1 MDLVSRASVQ
11 IIDLLLQP
19 SDVILDTTPNFR
31 GSTAEAVLLGGEHG
45 RHLSSGIVDADG
57 LDDVS
62 FTYQWLADDTEIAG
76 ATGLTY
82 TVAAADEGK
91 AIKVEVSFTDD
102 VGNDESL
109 TSAAT
114 DAVAA
119 RPNSLA
125 TGAPTISGT
134 VQVGE
139 TLTANRSGIA
149 DGLSKVQYEY
159 QWPLPSGL
167 YRIAPKRA
175 GGGVSLTKTGGP
187 SALVPVHANATYQ
200 R

>member
-1 MDLVSRASVQ
+1 MRASVQ
-11 IIDLLLQP
+11 IIDLLFQP

-62 FTYQWLADDTEIAG
+62 FTYQWLADGTEIAG

-82 TVAAADEGK
+82 TVAATDEGK

-125 TGAPTISGT
+125 TGAPTISGA

-139 TLTANRSGIA
+139 TLTATRSRIA
-149 DGLSKVQYEY
+149 DRLSQGPVRV
-159 QWPLPSGL
+159 PV
-167 YRIAPKRA
+167 A
-175 GGGVSLTKTGGP
+175 GCPQDCTESPQNGRWGVSLTKTGGP

>member
-1 MDLVSRASVQ
+1 M
-11 IIDLLLQP
+11 
-19 SDVILDTTPNFR
+19 
-31 GSTAEAVLLGGEHG
+31 
-45 RHLSSGIVDADG
+45 DADG

-91 AIKVEVSFTDD
+91 AIKVEISFTDD

-125 TGAPTISGT
+125 TGAPTISGP
-134 VQVGE
+134 VQGGE

-149 DGLSKVQYEY
+149 DADGLSKVPVRVPVAGCPQDCTESP
-159 QWPLPSGL
+159 QNG
-167 YRIAPKRA
+167 R
-175 GGGVSLTKTGGP
+175 GGG
-187 SALVPVHANATYQ
+187 
-200 R
+200 

>member
-1 MDLVSRASVQ
+1 MADTCRRASWTPTGWMMC
-11 IIDLLLQP
+11 LSP
-19 SDVILDTTPNFR
+19 TSGWPTTLK
-31 GSTAEAVLLGGEHG
+31 SQ
-45 RHLSSGIVDADG
+45 S
-57 LDDVS
+57 
-62 FTYQWLADDTEIAG
+62 

-91 AIKVEVSFTDD
+91 AIKVEVSFTED

-125 TGAPTISGT
+125 TGASTISGT

-175 GGGVSLTKTGGP
+175 GGG
-187 SALVPVHANATYQ
+187 
-200 R
+200 

>member
-1 MDLVSRASVQ
+1 MSRASVQ

-19 SDVILDTTPNFR
+19 SDGILDTTPNFR

-119 RPNSLA
+119 RPTSRA

-134 VQVGE
+134 VRVGE
-139 TLTANRSGIA
+139 TLTANRSGITDA

-159 QWPLPSGL
+159 QWPVAL
-167 YRIAPKRA
+167 RTVQNRPKT
-175 GGGVSLTKTGGP
+175 GGGFSLTKTGGP

-200 R
+200 I

>member
-1 MDLVSRASVQ
+1 M
-11 IIDLLLQP
+11 
-19 SDVILDTTPNFR
+19 
-31 GSTAEAVLLGGEHG
+31 
-45 RHLSSGIVDADG
+45 
-57 LDDVS
+57 
-62 FTYQWLADDTEIAG
+62 
-76 ATGLTY
+76 
-82 TVAAADEGK
+82 
-91 AIKVEVSFTDD
+91 
-102 VGNDESL
+102 GNDESL
-109 TSAAT
+109 TSGAT

-125 TGAPTISGT
+125 SGAPTISGT

-175 GGGVSLTKTGGP
+175 GGGL
-187 SALVPVHANATYQ
+187 A
-200 R
+200 

>member
-1 MDLVSRASVQ
+1 MSRASVQ

-109 TSAAT
+109 TSAANGCCGGPAQLSCHRST
-114 DAVAA
+114 
-119 RPNSLA
+119 NHQWH
-125 TGAPTISGT
+125 GAG
-134 VQVGE
+134 G
-139 TLTANRSGIA
+139 RDA
-149 DGLSKVQYEY
+149 DG
-159 QWPLPSGL
+159 
-167 YRIAPKRA
+167 
-175 GGGVSLTKTGGP
+175 
-187 SALVPVHANATYQ
+187 
-200 R
+200 

>member
-1 MDLVSRASVQ
+1 MSQASVQ

-31 GSTAEAVLLGGEHG
+31 RSTAEAVLLGGEHG
-45 RHLSSGIVDADG
+45 RHLSSGIVDTDG
-57 LDDVS
+57 LDDLS

-82 TVAAADEGK
+82 TVAAEDEGK
-91 AIKVEVSFTDD
+91 AIKVDVSFTDD
-102 VGNDESL
+102 VGNNESL

-125 TGAPTISGT
+125 TGAPTISGR
-134 VQVGE
+134 VQGGE

-159 QWPLPSGL
+159 PWPLPSGL

-175 GGGVSLTKTGGP
+175 VGL
-187 SALVPVHANATYQ
+187 A
-200 R
+200 

>member
-1 MDLVSRASVQ
+1 MSRASVQ

-91 AIKVEVSFTDD
+91 AIKVSRT
-102 VGNDESL
+102 
-109 TSAAT
+109 TWAT
-114 DAVAA
+114 M
-119 RPNSLA
+119 S
-125 TGAPTISGT
+125 
-134 VQVGE
+134 
-139 TLTANRSGIA
+139 
-149 DGLSKVQYEY
+149 
-159 QWPLPSGL
+159 
-167 YRIAPKRA
+167 
-175 GGGVSLTKTGGP
+175 
-187 SALVPVHANATYQ
+187 H
-200 R
+200 

>member
-1 MDLVSRASVQ
+1 MSRASVQ

-31 GSTAEAVLLGGEHG
+31 GSTAEAVPLGGEHG

-149 DGLSKVQYEY
+149 DADGLSKVQYEY

-175 GGGVSLTKTGGP
+175 GGVSLTKTGGP

>member
-1 MDLVSRASVQ
+1 MRASVQ
-11 IIDLLLQP
+11 IIDLLLHP

-149 DGLSKVQYEY
+149 DADGLSKVQYES
-159 QWPLPSGL
+159 SG
-167 YRIAPKRA
+167 RCPQDWTESPQN
-175 GGGVSLTKTGGP
+175 GGGGGL
-187 SALVPVHANATYQ
+187 A
-200 R
+200 

>member
-119 RPNSLA
+119 RPNSLP
-125 TGAPTISGT
+125 TGAPTTSGT
-134 VQVGE
+134 VQGSI
-139 TLTANRSGIA
+139 ADA

-175 GGGVSLTKTGGP
+175 GGGG
-187 SALVPVHANATYQ
+187 
-200 R
+200 